1 MTVRFQKICRSG
13 PVFAYPD
20 CDSFQLPGVIMPS
33 SISKSRPLAALSA
46 ALVSLAATAVPG
58 LAEPYEQGAFETYQP
73 DLSRGER
80 LYHLGACAACHQDPA
95 ASAGEEPVLAGGM
108 KIDSPN
114 YGVISVPN
122 ITGSGAGIGD
132 WSRADFLNAML
143 YGQSPEG
150 GDYTPLF
157 PYEFYSGMKPEHV
170 LDLFEYI
177 KAEAP
182 TSDRASEEHELTLRY
197 MLKRKNPWRYSF
209 EPASYEGA
217 GDNERDPLAWGD
229 YLVNSVAAC
238 GACHTPRNS
247 AFILETDKALTGGI
261 SILGEVAGDITKAA
275 VGGLEVDDFTDHV
288 LGAGKGLDLAT
299 AMGGSMA
306 RVAASVAQ
314 APEEDRQA
322 IYQYLAD
329 VEELP
334 KPVIEMECAAPTPL
348 VQTAS
353 PDLTAKVD
361 AYFNKECKSCHARG
375 GSAAAQATLVSAAK
389 TAGDSALVVPGD
401 PGASALYKSLN
412 RMPTSQAASEADKKL
427 IADWIES
434 LAVNKELLTAEVK
447 EPPRDGSR
455 GFMGFDAQIAEVQQH
470 LIGLDEIDR
479 SFIRYFSFSH
489 LENGQLPCQSLEDFR
504 SQHLAGYV
512 AALNK
517 MVNSLSWEPRIKQVE
532 PIHEGATVFAID
544 LRDYGWTPFMWQV
557 LVSGQIPGLDTARP
571 YPYGLNP
578 QGFEANANLRQV
590 ASITGT
596 GVPVMRGDWFISN
609 AGLPYS
615 YKFMLGLPDNVHQLE
630 ETRLR
635 VDRVNDIRNFEV
647 MRAGFLEGASAV
659 SQNNRLIE
667 RLEQPTGGYYWTSY
681 DFDRG
686 VEPRKR
692 LKETPL
698 GPAAAFPDMP
708 HFEEDGG
715 EMLFTLPNGMQ
726 GYYLTNPTGDYL
738 DNGPTAVV
746 FLKDP
751 SPIYGTT
758 ISNGKACM
766 VCHTRGPIE
775 AYDNVRAAVEATGAD
790 IRTLS
795 MIERLHPDDDV
806 LEAAYAEDTEVYLSA
821 LARAGAD
828 MTIMEG
834 PGRFHPEPV
843 THTSSVYAE
852 NLDKDLLAAE
862 FGLTWDD
869 FQARIMNLPRGG
881 EAFARVSGWLAEIET
896 RGEIERLDVELAWQ
910 QVAAGLYRTTP
921 REHPSIFQGDLRDHL
936 QLNVPGGTN
945 FVPRLTPAAGAGSLV
960 QASASLPAPAP
971 KPVAQDRQTVQA
983 SPGAL
988 QSGRP
993 GLTVNVENLHLKVCE
1008 GVRFTVQSDQTCLLD
1023 VIYPDS
1029 SVGTFFRLS
1038 EAAIGNPILQAGE
1051 IRQIP
1056 QPGRELQSHTP
1067 STGVDIAVNCY
1078 PGLTSYDQLGTDLM
1092 KTLED
1097 YQKSSQTKNFSEV
1110 VSTVTSQTLAPAA
1123 AGGHP
1128 DPVAQSKVPI
1138 TSVLR
1143 FTIDENR
1150 AALDADG
1157 LCLQ

>member
-1 MTVRFQKICRSG
+1 
-13 PVFAYPD
+13 
-20 CDSFQLPGVIMPS
+20 MPS
-33 SISKSRPLAALSA
+33 QFQMFRSLGVLSTAFLGLAALA
-46 ALVSLAATAVPG
+46 GPTH
-58 LAEPYEQGAFETYQP
+58 AEPYGEGAFETYQP
-73 DLSRGER
+73 DLARGER
-80 LYHLGACAACHQDPA
+80 LYDIGSCASCHQDPA
-95 ASAGEEPVLAGGM
+95 ASSGAEPVLAGGM

-114 YGVISVPN
+114 YGLISVPN

-170 LDLFEYI
+170 VDLFEYI

-182 TSDRASEEHELTLRY
+182 KSDRASEEHELTLRY

-217 GDNERDPLAWGD
+217 GDNEGDAQAWGE

-275 VGGLEVDDFTDHV
+275 VGALDVDDFTAHV
-288 LGAGKGLDLAT
+288 LGEGKGLDLNT
-299 AMGGSMA
+299 PMGGSMA

-314 APEEDRQA
+314 ADESDQQA

-361 AYFNKECKSCHARG
+361 AYFNKDCKSCHARG

-412 RMPTSQAASEADKKL
+412 RMPTSQAASDADKKL

-455 GFMGFDAQIAEVQQH
+455 MFTGFDTQFAEVQQH

-479 SFIRYFSFSH
+479 PFMRYFSFANM
-489 LENGQLPCQSLEDFR
+489 ENGQLPCQPMDDFR
-504 SQHLAGYV
+504 TQHLAGYV

-532 PIHEGATVFAID
+532 PIYDGATVFAID

-557 LVSGQIPGLDTARP
+557 LVSGQIPGLDEARP
-571 YPYGLNP
+571 YPYALDP
-578 QGFEANANLRQV
+578 QGFEANGNLRQV
-590 ASITGT
+590 AALTGT
-596 GVPVMRGDWFISN
+596 EVPVMRGDWFIFN
-609 AGLPYS
+609 AGLPFS

-635 VDRVNDIRNFEV
+635 VERVRDIRNFDV

-686 VEPRKR
+686 VNPVRR

-726 GYYLTNPTGDYL
+726 GYYLTDPAGNYL
-738 DNGPTAVV
+738 DKGPTAVV

-790 IRTLS
+790 IQTLR
-795 MIERLHPDDDV
+795 MMERLHPDDDV
-806 LEAAYAEDTEVYLSA
+806 LEAAYAEDTQIYLSA
-821 LARAGAD
+821 LSQAGAD

-843 THTSSVYAE
+843 THSASVYAE

-862 FGLTWDD
+862 FGLTWED
-869 FQARIMNLPRGG
+869 FQARILNLPRGG
-881 EAFARVSGWLAEIET
+881 EAFARVSAWLAEIET
-896 RGEIERLDVELAWQ
+896 RGEVERMDVELAWQ

-921 REHPSIFQGDLRDHL
+921 RDHPVVGHGEIQRHL
-936 QLNVPGGTN
+936 ASYVPGGTD
-945 FVPRLTPAAGAGSLV
+945 FVPRLQPAAGSG
-960 QASASLPAPAP
+960 QAAPISAHVPAPAP
-971 KPVAQDRQTVQA
+971 KPVAQDRQTVSA
-983 SPGAL
+983 PPGAV
-988 QSGRP
+988 QNGRP
-993 GLTVNVENLHLKVCE
+993 GLTINVENRHLKVCE

-1092 KTLED
+1092 KTLEE
-1097 YQKSSQTKNFSEV
+1097 YQQSAQTKNFSEV
-1110 VSTVTSQTLAPAA
+1110 VSNVTSQTLAPAA
-1123 AGGHP
+1123 ASGHP
-1128 DPVAQSKVPI
+1128 DPVAQSRVPI

-1150 AALDADG
+1150 AALDANG

>member
-1 MTVRFQKICRSG
+1 PARPALAFVLTLS
-13 PVFAYPD
+13 A
-20 CDSFQLPGVIMPS
+20 LTA
-33 SISKSRPLAALSA
+33 PLAP
-46 ALVSLAATAVPG
+46 AV
-58 LAEPYEQGAFETYQP
+58 AEPYEAGAFDSYRP
-73 DLSRGER
+73 DMARGER
-80 LYHLGACAACHQDPA
+80 LYALGACVSCHQDPA
-95 ASAGEEPVLAGGM
+95 ASPGEEPALAGSM

-114 YGVISVPN
+114 YGVIAVPN
-122 ITGSGAGIGD
+122 ITGSAAGIGD

-150 GDYTPLF
+150 GEYTPLF
-157 PYEFYSGMKPEHV
+157 PYEFYAGMKPEHV
-170 LDLFEYI
+170 VDLFEYI

-182 TSDRASEEHELTLRY
+182 KSDRPSEDHELTLRY
-197 MLKRKNPWRYSF
+197 MLQRKNPWRYSF

-217 GDNERDPLAWGD
+217 GDSESDPRAWGQ
-229 YLVNSVAAC
+229 YLVESVAAC
-238 GACHTPRNS
+238 GACHTPRSS

-261 SILGEVAGDITKAA
+261 SVLGEVAGDITRAA
-275 VGGLEVDDFTDHV
+275 VSGLEVDDFTAHV
-288 LGAGKGLDLAT
+288 LGQGMGLDLSTPMA
-299 AMGGSMA
+299 GSMQ
-306 RVAASVAQ
+306 RVAASVAA
-314 APEEDRQA
+314 APEADRQA

-334 KPVIEMECAAPTPL
+334 KPVIQMECEAPVPL
-348 VQTAS
+348 VQAAS
-353 PDLTAKVD
+353 PDLSARVD
-361 AYFNKECKSCHARG
+361 AYFNKECKACHARG

-412 RMPTSQAASEADKKL
+412 RMPTSQAASEADKQL
-427 IADWIES
+427 IADWIAS

-447 EPPRDGSR
+447 EPPRDDSRMFR
-455 GFMGFDAQIAEVQQH
+455 GFAEEYAEVQRHMIAQ
-470 LIGLDEIDR
+470 DERDR
-479 SFIRYFSFSH
+479 PFLRYFSFRH
-489 LENGQLPCQSLEDFR
+489 MEDGQLPCQPLGDFR
-504 SQHLAGYV
+504 MQHLEGYV

-532 PIHEGATVFAID
+532 PIREGATIFAID

-557 LVSGQIPGLDTARP
+557 LVSGQIPGLETARP

-578 QGFEANANLRQV
+578 EGTEADANLRQLAQV
-590 ASITGT
+590 TGT
-596 GVPVMRGDWFISN
+596 DVPVMRGDWFVSN

-635 VDRVNDIRNFEV
+635 VDRVRDIRDLEV

-686 VEPRKR
+686 VEPVKR
-692 LKETPL
+692 LKEMPL

-715 EMLFTLPNGMQ
+715 EMIFSLPNGMQ

-775 AYDNVRAAVEATGAD
+775 AYDNIRAAVEATGAEGEVL
-790 IRTLS
+790 RML
-795 MIERLHPDDDV
+795 ERLHPADDV
-806 LEAAYAEDTEVYLSA
+806 LEAAYGEDTAIYLDA
-821 LARAGAD
+821 LARSGAD

-862 FGLTWDD
+862 FGLTWEQ
-869 FQARIMNLPRGG
+869 FQERMRRLPHQG
-881 EAFARVSGWLAEIET
+881 EAFARASAWLAEIET
-896 RGEIERLDVELAWQ
+896 RGEVERLDVELAWQ
-910 QVAAGLYRTTP
+910 QVAAGLWRSTP
-921 REHPSIFQGDLRDHL
+921 RGHPAVAGAELQAHL
-936 QLNVPGGTN
+936 ASYVPGGTD
-945 FVPRLTPAAGAGSLV
+945 FVPLTRPAAGSG
-960 QASASLPAPAP
+960 QGGQISATVPAPAP
-971 KPVAQDRQTVQA
+971 KPVAQDRQTVSA
-983 SPGAL
+983 PPGAV
-988 QSGRP
+988 QNGRP
-993 GLTVNVENLHLKVCE
+993 GLTINVETRHLKVCE

-1038 EAAIGNPILQAGE
+1038 EAAIGNRVLQAGE

-1092 KTLED
+1092 KTLEQ
-1097 YQKSSQTKNFSEV
+1097 YQQGAQTKNFSEV
-1110 VSTVTSQTLAPAA
+1110 VSTVTAQTLAPATA
-1123 AGGHP
+1123 SGHA

-1150 AALDADG
+1150 AALDANG